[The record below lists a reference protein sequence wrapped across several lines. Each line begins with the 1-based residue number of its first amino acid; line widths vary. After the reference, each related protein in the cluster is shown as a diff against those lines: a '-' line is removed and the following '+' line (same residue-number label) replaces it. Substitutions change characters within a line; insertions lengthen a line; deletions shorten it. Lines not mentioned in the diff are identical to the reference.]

1 MKRLLQFLRPYL
13 SRLILCFGL
22 LCIFAL
28 VSGFSLSLLL
38 PFLNTVFHKTTI
50 ISNDILGRLNN
61 LFANDPPL
69 STILKLSGIV
79 VFVFIF
85 KGIIGYSQK
94 YLGAKIEEDVKR
106 DIRNTTYSHL
116 QFLSLDYFHQAQ
128 TGKLTSKLIYDISL
142 LQGTIKDGIL
152 GLLRHF
158 LLAAVYFSICLYISW
173 KLLLATI
180 FIFPLLYW
188 FVNRLSKKLRQR
200 SDKLQSR
207 MGDIAQTVQESVS
220 GIKIVKAF
228 SKEKFEIGKFFENTL
243 SYYKAALKF
252 ERTSLIGIPVTE
264 LVNAIAAAI
273 ILLFAGYEIFVIGS
287 LAPDRFLLFLVCSL
301 SMMQP
306 LKQIISANVLVQKGL
321 QAISR
326 IGKVLDTQPSVLE
339 ASDAI
344 TIDDFKH
351 EIVFNDVYFNYNGVY
366 NAVNGVSFSIK
377 KGSSV
382 AFVGPSGAGK
392 STLTDLLLRFYD
404 PDSGSIEIDG
414 IDLRRVKLEAL
425 RNMVGLVTQEPILF
439 NDTIFRNIA
448 YGIENPDPAKVE
460 VAARLANAHDF
471 IMRLLAQYETTVG
484 ERGVKLSGGERQRI
498 AIARALYR
506 SPKILI
512 FDEATSHLD
521 TESERLVQDAIERL
535 LSGRTSIIIAHRL
548 STVRNTDRIFVIEH
562 GKVVE
567 EGNHLELIKKGG
579 LYKRLAE
586 KDLA

>member
-1 MKRLLQFLRPYL
+1 M
-13 SRLILCFGL
+13 
-22 LCIFAL
+22 
-28 VSGFSLSLLL
+28 LL

-339 ASDAI
+339 APDAI